1 MLLAERKRET
11 NETGIDKAAA
21 FLLEIA
27 AKFLQFRYT
36 EEGEY
41 LSDHLHISGIS
52 EEEQHLLPNLVF

>member
-1 MLLAERKRET
+1 MLLADRRET
-11 NETGIDKAAA
+11 NETGIDKAAV

-52 EEEQHLLPNLVF
+52 EEEQHLLHNLVF